1 MDTVQDVMASRM
13 PVRARRGG
21 VRALAITGVL
31 ALVAAC
37 GGGDD
42 PDPSA
47 SGGAGT
53 GADSVQVTLTE
64 TSVVL
69 GNPDAEQRVHVYQ
82 DLNCPHCQVLHGL
95 MGPDVER
102 WSAGEDV
109 AVEVTVVDYLGPR
122 TSHGFSTRGAQLLAL
137 VAEADPAAW
146 PAVQDALL
154 ERQPPT
160 TTAEVTDE
168 DLLAAAAGAD
178 IGEVDA
184 ADLAEYGPFV
194 ARATAEAAAAGV
206 NFIPQVFVDGELV
219 GGSSHEETVELVRAA
234 LGE

>member
-1 MDTVQDVMASRM
+1 MDTALDVRDSRM
-13 PVRARRGG
+13 PARARRGG
-21 VRALAITGVL
+21 WRALATIGVL

-37 GGGDD
+37 GSGEP
-42 PDPSA
+42 PDPGATGSA
-47 SGGAGT
+47 DTGAG
-53 GADSVQVTLTE
+53 AVQVTLTE

-102 WSAGEDV
+102 WSTGEDV

-122 TSHGFSTRGAQLLAL
+122 TSHGFSTRGGQLLAL
-137 VAEADPAAW
+137 VADVDPAAW

-154 ERQPPT
+154 AAQPPT
-160 TTAEVTDE
+160 TTTEVTDE
-168 DLLAAAAGAD
+168 DLLAAAADAD
-178 IGEVDA
+178 VGEVTA
-184 ADLAEYGPFV
+184 TDLEEYGPFV

-206 NFIPQVFVDGELV
+206 DFIPQVFVDGELV